1 MGFLDKVKASV
12 TKEAEAEIKKELPVA
27 EELAKQLA
35 EKEAK
40 NLLK

>member
-1 MGFLDKVKASV
+1 MGFLDKVKSAV
-12 TKEAEAEIKKELPVA
+12 AKEAEAEIKKDLPVA

-40 NLLK
+40 KLLQ